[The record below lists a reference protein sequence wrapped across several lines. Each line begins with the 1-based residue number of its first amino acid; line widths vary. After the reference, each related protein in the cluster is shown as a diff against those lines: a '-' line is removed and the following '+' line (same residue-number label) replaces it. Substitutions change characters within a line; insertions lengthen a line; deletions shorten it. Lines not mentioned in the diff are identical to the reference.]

1 MRNLKIMIDAITRLV
16 SLKEQGTIT
25 KYDVFNE
32 DYVVFKFLVDG
43 YEEYDECGIEET
55 EKITK
60 IINKRIEEY
69 WEDYREEQEYISELN
84 ADYVAVCCGGSQWN

>member
-1 MRNLKIMIDAITRLV
+1 MIDAITRLV
-16 SLKEQGTIT
+16 NLKQQGTIT
-25 KYDVFNE
+25 KYDIFDE
-32 DYVVFKFLVDG
+32 DHVVFKFLVDG
-43 YEEYDECGIEET
+43 YEEEDECGIEET